1 MLFRG
6 HKMGLAVGRTVGINE
21 GRAVR
26 IAEGRDDGEKD
37 GLAEGP
43 DDGSGD
49 GRVVGSLVGK
59 GVAVKMQRRAAPTP
73 PFEVKPGAQVQ
84 IDEPGPDTLFAG
96 HETH

>member
-6 HKMGLAVGRTVGINE
+6 HKMGLVVGRTVGIVE

-37 GLAEGP
+37 GWAVGT
-43 DDGSGD
+43 DDGRGE

-59 GVAVKMQRRAAPTP
+59 GVAVSTQRRAEPTP
-73 PFEVKPGAQVQ
+73 PFDVKPDAQVQ